1 MTDAVIVRYA
11 LTGGPFGTTDGR
23 AAVYALQ
30 ERLTAALAGLDVG
43 DLDGNEFGGDE
54 VSVYLYGPDAD
65 RLYDAV
71 EPVLRSL
78 PARPARATLRYGE
91 AGDPEAVRYEIDL
104 DTGRVE
110 PPPAR
115 PKPGKRR
122 KIVAAEGDVFRIPID
137 DVRSVYGQVVAKHD
151 SSTLVV
157 VFDALSLDA
166 VDGAD
171 VLLLANT
178 FDDCLVDGEW
188 PIVGHRLVRADV
200 PWPVYKFWG
209 SIRPPEIV
217 DHFGRVLR
225 EATPEEARTLRS
237 RSQSTANTVTDAAKA
252 AFGVGEWRDAYDKFL
267 PDERAT
273 VARVIGTT

>member
-23 AAVYALQ
+23 AAVYELQ

-43 DLDGNEFGGDE
+43 ELDGNEFGGDQ
-54 VSVYLYGPDAD
+54 VAVYLYGPDAD

-78 PARPARATLRYGE
+78 PHRPARATLRYGE
-91 AGDPEAVRYEIDL
+91 AGDPDAVRYEIDL
-104 DTGRVE
+104 DTGRAE

-115 PKPGKRR
+115 PKPGRRR
-122 KIVAAEGDVFRIPID
+122 KIVAAEGDVFRIPLD
-137 DVRSVYGQVVAKHD
+137 GVRSVYGQVVAKHD
-151 SSTLVV
+151 YWTLVV

-171 VLLLANT
+171 ILLLANT
-178 FDDCLVDGEW
+178 FEDCLADGEW
-188 PIVGHRLVRADV
+188 PIVERRAVRADV

-209 SIRPPEIV
+209 STTPPVIV
-217 DHFGRVLR
+217 DHFGRVFR
-225 EATPEEARTLRS
+225 EATPEEARTLPS
-237 RSQSTANTVTDAAKA
+237 RSQTTANAVTDAARA
-252 AFGVGEWRDAYDKFL
+252 AFGVGEWDDSYDEFL
-267 PDERAT
+267 PDDKAT
-273 VARVIGTT
+273 VARVIGS